1 MLKAYKYRIY
11 PNASQRQQLAHHFR
25 CARWVYNWALATTK
39 NHYEEAKKQLSRR
52 DLQDRLVALK
62 HTEEHAWLKEV
73 NSQSLQGA
81 LLHLHKAYKNFF
93 K

>member
-11 PNASQRQQLAHHFR
+11 PNTSQRQQLAHHFG
-25 CARWVYNWALATTK
+25 CVRWVYNWALDATK
-39 NHYEEAKKQLSRR
+39 KHYEQTKKQLSRR
-52 DLQDRLVALK
+52 ELQDRLVTLK

>member
-11 PNASQRQQLAHHFR
+11 PNVPQRQQLAHHFK
-25 CARWVYNWALATTK
+25 CVRWVYNWALDATK
-39 NHYEEAKKQLSRR
+39 KHYEQTKKQLSRR
-52 DLQDRLVALK
+52 ELQDRLVTLK